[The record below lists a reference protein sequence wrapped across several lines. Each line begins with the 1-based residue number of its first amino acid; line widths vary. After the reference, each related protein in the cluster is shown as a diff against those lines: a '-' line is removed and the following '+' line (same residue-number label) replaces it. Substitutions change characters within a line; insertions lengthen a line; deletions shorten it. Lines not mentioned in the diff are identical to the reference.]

1 MSIYARMSSGGLVC
15 PVCDSTNVSVVIG
28 SEKRTLGREGRYTKV
43 TEKIMHCMNCWSLKE
58 KEVTF
63 LLAGEQSDKFYTR
76 RAIETLHRELQK
88 DKQELQDKISSRI
101 AGLLLPPLPHKYIN
115 PTNTSQLRLDI
126 SAVINEEFRKFEEKM
141 NRRFGVNTKD
151 KEVEKNEMELDNV
164 IKGD

>member
-1 MSIYARMSSGGLVC
+1 MS
-15 PVCDSTNVSVVIG
+15 DK
-28 SEKRTLGREGRYTKV
+28 E
-43 TEKIMHCMNCWSLKE
+43 WSLKGKDVDMVRVTND
-58 KEVTF
+58 KEDTF
-63 LLAGEQSDKFYTR
+63 GYPAYPLDMLYSAKD
-76 RAIETLHRELQK
+76 IETLHRELHK
-88 DKQELQDKISSRI
+88 DKQELLDKISSRI

-126 SAVINEEFRKFEEKM
+126 SAIINEEFRKFEEKM